1 SGLRLHQLGL
11 VTIRAIKFDMT
22 YYTVAEA
29 DAMFAKYGSA
39 NIQKVTD
46 NTTPVGTA
54 VQAGKA
60 WLYI

>member
-1 SGLRLHQLGL
+1 
-11 VTIRAIKFDMT
+11 MT